1 MTKLRIQGALYW
13 FILLAAMVVF
23 SNAGSSGT
31 VLRGQADT
39 RSSFTDKAAV
49 LTADGGDPVPR
60 PPMVGLA
67 A

>member
-1 MTKLRIQGALYW
+1 MTKLRIQGALYL
-13 FILLAAMVVF
+13 FILLAATVVF
-23 SNAGSSGT
+23 SKAGSSGT
-31 VLRGQADT
+31 VLRGQAA
-39 RSSFTDKAAV
+39 FTDKAAV